1 MWFLYI
7 SKYIPELIKEID
19 NVLNKINNNNKY
31 FAIFKILNNISNE
44 FVERKKIDI
53 QLNILDDKFLMKEI
67 NLPSIAKDKL
77 LKYSLGKLF
86 LLNQLIKNDIF
97 TKINWIDLVDYLKK
111 INILK
116 IYLIYVLLIQMM

>member
-31 FAIFKILNNISNE
+31 FAIFKILNNILNE

-53 QLNILDDKFLMKEI
+53 QGNRLDDKFSMKEI

-77 LKYSLGKLF
+77 L
-86 LLNQLIKNDIF
+86 
-97 TKINWIDLVDYLKK
+97 
-111 INILK
+111 
-116 IYLIYVLLIQMM
+116 